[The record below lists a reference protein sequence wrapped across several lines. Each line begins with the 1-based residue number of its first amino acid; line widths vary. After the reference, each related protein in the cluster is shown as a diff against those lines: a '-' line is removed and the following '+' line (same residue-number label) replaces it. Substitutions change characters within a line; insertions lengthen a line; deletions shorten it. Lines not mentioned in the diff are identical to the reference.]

1 MSAMLYKGI
10 ESQQELYD
18 LLKELANE
26 YRKRTRRHGKAELI
40 LIGGSSVLAAYS
52 FRNSTSDVDA
62 LISGDS
68 ELLEAAHAVAFSH
81 DLAPEWLNDDF
92 KKTDSFTPNIIQYSQ
107 YLRTFAN
114 CVQIRSVTAGYLVA
128 MKLRSFR
135 TYKHDLSDVIGVVAE
150 ERKRGNFLTLDMVQ
164 KCTKDLYAVKF
175 IIPKR
180 GKEENNETNIHPRF
194 RRSSPSSRD
203 RRNRQ
208 ASRWLGFLRF
218 GDTVVLSTACCADE
232 PKEGDF
238 FPLTVDYVEKQYAAA
253 DPAELP
259 SP

>member
-164 KCTKDLYAVKF
+164 KCTKDLYGPRAQLSPEAASFLTNLLAIEDLHPYFETIVSEEKDAHQKLVELSRSEPMK
-175 IIPKR
+175 IKLASKSELQALLKTPK
-180 GKEENNETNIHPRF
+180 K
-194 RRSSPSSRD
+194 
-203 RRNRQ
+203 
-208 ASRWLGFLRF
+208 
-218 GDTVVLSTACCADE
+218 
-232 PKEGDF
+232 
-238 FPLTVDYVEKQYAAA
+238 
-253 DPAELP
+253 
-259 SP
+259 